1 MTEDNPS
8 VCKADFC
15 DRLDRIKTEYRHFHF
30 ILKMCYLLEQLQA
43 QLAAKDLNREPVD
56 PRTITYCPRE
66 PNAADS
72 EGLNAVLDL
81 IENTRIRLIY
91 HPDVLWVCQLVATL
105 FLAHQETR
113 ELRARLMAEYT
124 PVVIDD
130 PQIAV
135 FISNVQTVLLNFA
148 HDDDV
153 VAICCFLV
161 ENLPKLYFFDGQDP
175 ARWRP
180 SAVPVK
186 SDWRE
191 NQAIK
196 KVEHAFYF
204 IGEVE
209 NDYMI
214 NPQITWICEL
224 SRKLIDLLPAIGASL
239 DGFANGPTV
248 ENWEEVDEDATA

>member
-1 MTEDNPS
+1 MTEGNPS
-8 VCKADFC
+8 VCKADFY
-15 DRLDRIKTEYRHFHF
+15 DRLGRIKTEYRHFHP
-30 ILKMCYLLEQLQA
+30 ILKMCHLLEQLQA
-43 QLAAKDLNREPVD
+43 QLTAKGPDSEPVD
-56 PRTITYCPRE
+56 PRTLTYCPRE

-72 EGLNAVLDL
+72 ELLNGVLDL
-81 IENTRIRLIY
+81 IENTRIRLSY
-91 HPDVLWVCQLVATL
+91 QPDVLWVCQLVATL
-105 FLAHQETR
+105 FQAPQETR

-124 PVVIDD
+124 PVIIDD
-130 PQIAV
+130 PQIAQ
-135 FISNVQTVLLNFA
+135 FISNVQTVLLDFA

-153 VAICCFLV
+153 IAICSFLD
-161 ENLPKLYFFDGQDP
+161 ENLPKLYFPDGQDS

-186 SDWRE
+186 SDWHE

-204 IGEVE
+204 FAEVE
-209 NDYMI
+209 NEFSI

-224 SRKLIDLLPAIGASL
+224 SRKVIDLLPAIGTSL

-248 ENWEEVDEDATA
+248 ENWEEVDEDATV